1 MEFSNKNFNL
11 KVNLKY
17 VAIIVLIIV
26 VALLIFAGKLKEPSL
41 STILSPIITLVS
53 K

>member
-11 KVNLKY
+11 KVDLKY
-17 VAIIVLIIV
+17 VTIIILIIV
-26 VALLIFAGKLKEPSL
+26 VALLIYTGKLKEPSI
-41 STILSPIITLVS
+41 STILSSIITIVS